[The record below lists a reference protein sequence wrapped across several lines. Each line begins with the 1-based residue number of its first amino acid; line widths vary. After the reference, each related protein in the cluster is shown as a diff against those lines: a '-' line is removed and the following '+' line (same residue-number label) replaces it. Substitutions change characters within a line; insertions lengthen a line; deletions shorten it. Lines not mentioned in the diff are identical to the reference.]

1 MNEWVNITFLFAQG
15 LADEAEYVR
24 DTSLK
29 AGQRI
34 INMYADTAIE
44 FLLPQLEAGL
54 FDGHWRIRYS
64 SVQLLGDLLFK
75 LSGVT
80 GKQTTVGEED
90 DNFGTAH
97 SSQVR
102 YCLDW
107 VLIRYSDFTL
117 HIQFFFK

>member
-1 MNEWVNITFLFAQG
+1 
-15 LADEAEYVR
+15 
-24 DTSLK
+24 
-29 AGQRI
+29 
-34 INMYADTAIE
+34 MYADTAIE

-97 SSQVR
+97 SSQV
-102 YCLDW
+102 CC
-107 VLIRYSDFTL
+107 
-117 HIQFFFK
+117 FFFQLGMKVNEMKFSWTF

>member
-1 MNEWVNITFLFAQG
+1 M
-15 LADEAEYVR
+15 ADESEYVR

-34 INMYADTAIE
+34 INMYADSAIE
-44 FLLPQLEAGL
+44 LLLPQLEAGL
-54 FDGHWRIRYS
+54 FDEHWRIRLS

-80 GKQTTVGEED
+80 GKQSTVSEED

-97 SSQVR
+97 SAQVALVTFGYNAGQR
-102 YCLDW
+102 QTI
-107 VLIRYSDFTL
+107 VFM
-117 HIQFFFK
+117 

>member
-1 MNEWVNITFLFAQG
+1 MIFIFYITFQG
-15 LADEAEYVR
+15 LADESEYVR

-34 INMYADTAIE
+34 ISLYSDSAIE
-44 FLLPQLEAGL
+44 LLLPQLEAGL
-54 FDGHWRIRYS
+54 FNEHWRIRYS
-64 SVQLLGDLLFK
+64 SVQLLGDLLFR

-97 SSQVR
+97 SAQVR
-102 YCLDW
+102 LRRR
-107 VLIRYSDFTL
+107 VKGSDGL
-117 HIQFFFK
+117 YMSL

>member
-1 MNEWVNITFLFAQG
+1 MRE
-15 LADEAEYVR
+15 
-24 DTSLK
+24 TSLK

-34 INMYADTAIE
+34 INMYADNAIE

-54 FDGHWRIRYS
+54 FDPHWRIRYS

-97 SSQVR
+97 SSQVS
-102 YCLDW
+102 CSSSTWTFDSE
-107 VLIRYSDFTL
+107 VV
-117 HIQFFFK
+117 

>member
-1 MNEWVNITFLFAQG
+1 M
-15 LADEAEYVR
+15 ADESEFVR

-34 INMYADTAIE
+34 INMYADSAIE
-44 FLLPQLEAGL
+44 LLLPQLEAGL
-54 FDGHWRIRYS
+54 FDEHWRIRLR

-80 GKQTTVGEED
+80 GKQSTVSEED

-97 SSQVR
+97 SAQVALVT
-102 YCLDW
+102 C
-107 VLIRYSDFTL
+107 S
-117 HIQFFFK
+117 